1 MLSWALT
8 FLIIAMIAW
17 TLGFGML
24 AGLAAEIAKILFVVF
39 LILFLLSPFLE
50 RRHVA

>member
-17 TLGFGML
+17 LLGFSMV
-24 AGLAAEIAKILFVVF
+24 AGLASEIAKVLFVLF
-39 LILFLLSPFLE
+39 LILFLLSPLIG
-50 RRHVA
+50 RPRVS